1 MLCCAC
7 IRRAQYFLLAEAGEM
22 TNYLIAIP
30 QLCTRA
36 WRGVC
41 HAFCVLY
48 PAGREAII
56 TRAKARTELEIL
68 AVEQKRLEID
78 TQRANTVIDLA
89 QKVEKIKDAQLR
101 EAAKAAI
108 IFRAGIALPTRDDA
122 VA

>member
-1 MLCCAC
+1 
-7 IRRAQYFLLAEAGEM
+7 M

-30 QLCTRA
+30 QLCSRA
-36 WRGVC
+36 WRSVC
-41 HAFCVLY
+41 DAVCVLY

-56 TRAKARTELEIL
+56 TRAKARTDLEVL

-108 IFRAGIALPTRDDA
+108 ISRAGIALPSPDDA